1 MQATHKTPASLT
13 TWLRQRLAPN
23 APTALATVAALA
35 LAAWWLPDL
44 FSWALWHAHWATDAD
59 TFAADPAGA
68 CWSVIQELHRY
79 ILWGRYPYAEQWR
92 PMLATALLMALF
104 VVSAQ
109 RRCWRPALVW
119 AWLLG
124 MTLNYGLLR
133 GGLLGLPRVDTE
145 LWGGLPLTLLLS
157 SVGLALAC
165 PLAVLLAL
173 GRRTPWPAVRAL
185 CTVYIEVVRGVP
197 LVSVLFVA
205 SFLFPLFMPSGVNVD
220 VLLRVLIAL
229 ALFAAAYLAE
239 VVRGGLQSLPAEQT
253 QAAVALGMTHW
264 QVQRHV
270 VLPQALVSVLPG
282 LVNHFIGLF
291 KDTSLVTVVS
301 LYELT
306 GSLSLALNSDAN
318 WRPYKLEAYLFIAAI
333 YFIFCHALSRYSAR
347 LEAQLRPPQ

>member
-1 MQATHKTPASLT
+1 M

-23 APTALATVAALA
+23 APTALATLSALL

-59 TFAADPAGA
+59 TCAAEPAGA
-68 CWSVIQELHRY
+68 CWSVIHELHRY

-92 PMLATALLMALF
+92 PMLATALLIALC

-109 RRCWRPALVW
+109 RRCWRPALAW
-119 AWLLG
+119 AWVVSLIV
-124 MTLNYGLLR
+124 NYGLLR

-173 GRRTPWPAVRAL
+173 GRRSPWPAVRAL

-239 VVRGGLQSLPAEQT
+239 VVRGGLQSVPVEQT
-253 QAAVALGMTHW
+253 QAAIALGMSPW

-270 VLPQALVSVLPG
+270 VLPQALTSVLPG
-282 LVNHFIGLF
+282 LVNHFIGLV

-333 YFIFCHALSRYSAR
+333 YFALCYALSRYSAR